1 MFFAFNDVLLL
12 EIFVPQWLQNDE
24 SSVTAAPHFGQ
35 IILVPPHYCFEA
47 LPAPSDNCYNNSC
60 SFFILPC
67 KARQKCDKKE
77 SEGFYLKIFLQRVL
91 HVLMNTWLVAG
102 LLAVSSVTTTL
113 GAFGVMID
121 DKVKKIN
128 KDFNS
133 SPIKRSSVTGGYI
146 GSAFSIG
153 VIMSFVTVVV
163 AEIYIV
169 LNGGDWL
176 SFTACMKVFLLVLL
190 ATITNTSMVYF
201 IVSFFKSH
209 SAFSTASTIIGTL
222 IGFLTGIYL
231 PIGALPEAVQT
242 VIKVF
247 PVSHAASL
255 FRQVLMEASMQT
267 SFEGIPDQYLDEFKE
282 YMGVTFHFG
291 SYVVTPWVSILVL
304 IGTAVVFYSLSLL
317 NMSRK
322 SR

>member
-1 MFFAFNDVLLL
+1 MLFSLLAIFIIIALYVVFLGDV
-12 EIFVPQWLQNDE
+12 WLTDSMKDIKDTN
-24 SSVTAAPHFGQ
+24 
-35 IILVPPHYCFEA
+35 
-47 LPAPSDNCYNNSC
+47 
-60 SFFILPC
+60 
-67 KARQKCDKKE
+67 
-77 SEGFYLKIFLQRVL
+77 
-91 HVLMNTWLVAG
+91 VLMNNWLVAG
-102 LLAVSSVTTTL
+102 LLAVASVTTTL

-146 GSAFSIG
+146 GSAFLIG
-153 VIMSFVTVVV
+153 VIMSFITVVI

-169 LNGGDWL
+169 LRGGDWL
-176 SFTACMKVFLLVLL
+176 SLTACMKVFLLVFL

-209 SAFSTASTIIGTL
+209 SAFNTVSTIIGTL

-231 PIGALPEAVQT
+231 PIGTLPKAVQT
-242 VIKVF
+242 IIKVF

-255 FRQVLMEASMQT
+255 FRQVLMEAPMQT
-267 SFEGIPDQYLDEFKE
+267 SFEGIPGQYLNEFKE

-291 SYVVTPWVSILVL
+291 NYVVTPLVSIMIL
-304 IGTAVVFYSLSLL
+304 IGTAVVFYCLSLL
-317 NMSRK
+317 NISK
-322 SR
+322 KADNSFITI